1 MKNKMAKEVHVRV
14 AECKQRD
21 AGRGKARIDDEA
33 MRSLNIVSGNVV
45 SITGK
50 RETAAVAW
58 PAYQEDQDR
67 NIIRIDGLLRKNA
80 GVNINEYVKVKKARV
95 KEAKS
100 IRLAP
105 VDMRLNVDK
114 DFKIS

>member
-1 MKNKMAKEVHVRV
+1 MSDITTKEVRVRV

-21 AGRGKARIDDEA
+21 ADRGKARIDDEA
-33 MRSLNIVSGNVV
+33 ILSLNIVAGDVV
-45 SITGK
+45 SIKGK

-80 GVNINEYVKVKKARV
+80 GASINEYVTVTKGYV

-100 IRLAP
+100 LHLAL
-105 VDMRLNVDK
+105 VSNN
-114 DFKIS
+114 INIQ